1 MHYWKLYWL
10 FVIRTIKSLYYVFVA
25 TSVDKM
31 IYKVNELG
39 RFCTTYTRSGDTIL
53 WLTKISHF
61 HETFQIRPES
71 QIMLILISI
80 RITAWSCFIR
90 HRSRAIWHY
99 KRSIYVHH
107 MSNTIFQ
114 LAKCLHDR
122 DILRCSFV
130 CLIFVVV
137 FVVFVVV
144 VIVVFVV
151 VVFVFVVFI

>member
-1 MHYWKLYWL
+1 MDYWKLYWL
-10 FVIRTIKSLYYVFVA
+10 FVIRIMKSLYYVFVA

-71 QIMLILISI
+71 QIMLII
-80 RITAWSCFIR
+80 RPKAWSCFIR
-90 HRSRAIWHY
+90 HWSRAIWHY

-107 MSNTIFQ
+107 MSNTIFL

-130 CLIFVVV
+130 CLIFVV
-137 FVVFVVV
+137 FVVV

-151 VVFVFVVFI
+151 VVFVFIVFI